1 MKKTTFLI
9 VGKHAVLEALK
20 NPSRKIERV
29 FLTEDAQKKINRE
42 TILLEISKNE
52 KTTIIYESPQRLRKL
67 LKELL
72 DSCGGNREIMVA
84 RELTKKFEEHVG
96 NNINEVIEFFK
107 DKDIIGE
114 ITSVVKGI
122 KERDINYYKFII
134 KKDLD
139 DLIKAGLSLSA
150 ASKYL
155 AKKNGLKKGE
165 IYNMSNIDF
174 NTNSIQNVGFSPE
187 AIGVAFSLE
196 EGEMT
201 RPIKIDDGIIV
212 LSLNSISQADSL
224 NSYSDYGISLLQA
237 NKFTSSLK
245 VDNAVK
251 EFSNINKND
260 IVKA

>member
-1 MKKTTFLI
+1 MFKIDASQSSNNFEEIASEKGYTLQTVSELDKNSTVIDNLQEARNVVIWAYDDSRDADDISEVIELNNGYVVAHLDDIKDEGTKKLDD
-9 VGKHAVLEALK
+9 VENSV
-20 NPSRKIERV
+20 
-29 FLTEDAQKKINRE
+29 KKK
-42 TILLEISKNE
+42 LLDDKKFEYVND
-52 KTTIIYESPQRLRKL
+52 L
-67 LKELL
+67 LKEY
-72 DSCGGNREIMVA
+72 S
-84 RELTKKFEEHVG
+84 
-96 NNINEVIEFFK
+96 
-107 DKDIIGE
+107 
-114 ITSVVKGI
+114 S
-122 KERDINYYKFII
+122 
-134 KKDLD
+134 LD
-139 DLIKAGLSLSA
+139 DLKSI
-150 ASKYL
+150 YD
-155 AKKNGLKKGE
+155 KGE

-251 EFSNINKND
+251 EFSNIEDLRYKFF
-260 IVKA
+260 

>member
-1 MKKTTFLI
+1 MKNFYLTTAIDYANGSPHL
-9 VGKHAVLEALK
+9 GHAYE
-20 NPSRKIERV
+20 KI
-29 FLTEDAQKKINRE
+29 LTDVIARAKRLDGYSVHFVTGLDEHGQKVQQGAQKE
-42 TILLEISKNE
+42 GILPQDRCDKVAVEFQAMLEKLNISNDDYIR
-52 KTTIIYESPQRLRKL
+52 TTQSRHK
-67 LKELL
+67 
-72 DSCGGNREIMVA
+72 G
-84 RELTKKFEEHVG
+84 
-96 NNINEVIEFFK
+96 
-107 DKDIIGE
+107 
-114 ITSVVKGI
+114 VVSSI
-122 KERDINYYKFII
+122 LQNLYD
-134 KKDLD
+134 
-139 DLIKAGLSLSA
+139 
-150 ASKYL
+150 
-155 AKKNGLKKGE
+155 KGE

-251 EFSNINKND
+251 EFSNIEDLRYKFF
-260 IVKA
+260 